1 VTKLHTIIALRDA
14 VRNRTRQAL
23 TTLHRDSQKTD
34 LYEGFTRSYRPK
46 DEDGD
51 QLPPENRNVQL
62 NADTMLNG
70 LVDVVTRSWNLT
82 ATLDAANQDAVADVV
97 VPVVG
102 GRDGETRTI
111 LENVPATY
119 LLYMARELD
128 DIYTF
133 VDKLPTL
140 DPAQVW
146 RYDANVA
153 ANVTEPIETHRTV
166 KVKQNHVLYEATD
179 KHPAQVETF
188 TADVVAGYWTHVRR
202 SGALPVE
209 RKLRLLQRITTLQL
223 AVKEARERANE
234 VEVTDVE
241 VARPLFDYLLGGDDA

>member
-1 VTKLHTIIALRDA
+1 MTKLHTIIALRDA
-14 VRNRTRQAL
+14 VKNRAAQAL
-23 TTLHRDSQKTD
+23 KTLHRDSQKTD
-34 LYEGFTRSYRPK
+34 LYEGLTRSYRPK
-46 DEDGD
+46 DDDGD
-51 QLPPENRNVQL
+51 QLPAENRNVQL
-62 NADTMLNG
+62 NADNMLNG
-70 LVDVVTRSWNLT
+70 LVDAVSRNWNLM
-82 ATLDAANQDAVADVV
+82 ATMDAGNQHAFADVV

-111 LENVPATY
+111 MENVPATH
-119 LLYMARELD
+119 LLYLARELD
-128 DIYTF
+128 DVYTF
-133 VDKLPTL
+133 VSKLPTL
-140 DPAQVW
+140 DPTQVW

-153 ANVTEPIETHRTV
+153 AQVAAPVTTHRTV
-166 KVKQNHVLYEATD
+166 KVLQNHVKYEATD

-188 TADVVAGYWTHVRR
+188 TADVVAGYWTLVRR

-241 VARPLFDYLLGGDDA
+241 VARPVFDYLLGDEHA